1 MINALKNIK
10 NQWLFWHRW
19 IGLFSC
25 IGVLLWG
32 LSGLS
37 HPIMTRLQPK
47 PVAFVA
53 PSATFDLSSSETPR
67 ALLAKHGIDQ
77 FQHLSLAQIDGV
89 AYLRVGHLTAG
100 DVSPNPATY
109 INFKTGAILPDAD
122 KVYAKHLASHFTG
135 LPLEEITDATLI
147 DRFDKDY
154 HPVNRLLP
162 VWRVTFQSHGHLRAY
177 IDTEQTRL
185 STLVD
190 DTRHRLTKLFE
201 FGHNWSFLSCL
212 PKLQFGLSASML
224 GLIMLSALSG
234 LTLYFKQASTAK
246 ARLSRWASRRWHRRL
261 GLVVSLTTL
270 VFASSGFF
278 HLYMSD
284 QQQKYAFAV
293 LPSVT
298 QSDLLND
305 AIWYQIV
312 KQPLAKLDAVVQ
324 KNLVQ
329 KDVAQ
334 QNLVQKDVAQQNL
347 VQKDVAQKEVEKQ
360 AVPYWLVLNAIP
372 HQNQMPVAQ
381 VAALAKEGAH
391 AEHQGHTQKPSFHP
405 PLMFNASKTNS
416 AQGGVED
423 FARRQVA
430 SLIQQ
435 PVSDI
440 NEVTWVTEFAKE
452 YGFIFKRLPVLKVQL
467 HDADNTRFY
476 IEPSTGALSV
486 RVRNIDGLEGFVFA
500 YLHKW
505 AFQSLNKELRDVL
518 VSLFALMT
526 VLVGALGI
534 VLFAKPKRL

>member
-47 PVAFVA
+47 PVAFAA

-100 DVSPNPATY
+100 DASPKPATY

-122 KVYAKHLASHFTG
+122 KVYAKQLASHFTG

-147 DRFDKDY
+147 DAFDEDY

-284 QQQKYAFAV
+284 QQQNNALAV
-293 LPSVT
+293 APSVA
-298 QSDLLND
+298 QSDLLDD
-305 AIWYQIV
+305 AVWRQIV

-324 KNLVQ
+324 
-329 KDVAQ
+329 
-334 QNLVQKDVAQQNL
+334 QNLVQKDVAQ
-347 VQKDVAQKEVEKQ
+347 Q

-405 PLMFNASKTNS
+405 PQMFNASKTNS

-423 FARRQVA
+423 FVRRQVA

-435 PVSDI
+435 PVLDI

-467 HDADNTRFY
+467 HDADSTRFY

-526 VLVGALGI
+526 VLVGVLGI